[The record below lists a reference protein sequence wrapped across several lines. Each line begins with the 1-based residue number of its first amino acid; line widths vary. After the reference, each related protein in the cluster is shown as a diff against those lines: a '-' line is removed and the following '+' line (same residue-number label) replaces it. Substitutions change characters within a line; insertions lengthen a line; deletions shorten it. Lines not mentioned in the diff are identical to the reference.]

1 MVSVAPKPSSQGDVW
16 LDPGRLDTVVSKPK
30 LRVLHVFSVLSMGG
44 AETWLISLLKYFK
57 EHHEEIPVDV
67 AFDILLTGGSKS
79 IFDDEARRLGANL
92 FYVPFTRRNLA
103 GFARE
108 FRRILA
114 KGNYDAIHD
123 HQDHIAGLHFFM
135 GARHLP
141 PVRIAHVHT
150 PLYHRKQ
157 YASDWVRRAANS
169 AGKHFLSRF
178 ATHIMGTSRQVVEE
192 YELDR
197 CQSRGITVGAAHCGF
212 DITEYSGNYTA
223 IHGDLCREFGWEES
237 SKILLFVGRLE
248 SDDISYLGQPTTN
261 KNPALA
267 LEIARMC
274 MAKDQSLR
282 LVMVGA
288 VDTKRIEFEAQ
299 IEKWQLRRKIR
310 FTGVRHDVP
319 RLMSGADLLLV
330 PSLAE
335 GLGMVVV
342 EAQAAGLRVLASDN
356 VPGEAVVNSE
366 LVTFA
371 QVDAKAEVWA
381 NKALQ
386 LINLPRLETGKCN
399 QLVKLSPFSIEN
411 SAKRLLNVYSGH

>member
-1 MVSVAPKPSSQGDVW
+1 MVSVAPRRSSDGEVW
-16 LDPGRLDTVVSKPK
+16 LDPNRLDIPVSKRK
-30 LRVLHVFSVLSMGG
+30 LRVLQVFSVLSMGG

-57 EHHEEIPVDV
+57 EHQEEIPVDV

-79 IFDDEARRLGANL
+79 IFDDEARSLGANL

-114 KGNYDAIHD
+114 KGNYDVIHD
-123 HQDHIAGLHFFM
+123 HQDYIAGLHFFM
-135 GARHLP
+135 GAGQLP
-141 PVRIAHVHT
+141 RVRIAHVHT

-157 YASDWVRRAANS
+157 YASDFGRRAANT

-178 ATHIMGTSRQVVEE
+178 ATHIMGTSKRVVEE

-197 CQSRGITVGAAHCGF
+197 CQSRGISVGALHCGF
-212 DITEYSGNYTA
+212 DVTKYSGNYTA
-223 IHGDLCREFGWEES
+223 IHSDLCREFGWEES

-248 SDDISYLGQPTTN
+248 SDDVSYLGQPMTN
-261 KNPALA
+261 KNPAFA
-267 LEIARMC
+267 LEIARIC

-282 LVMVGA
+282 LVLVGA
-288 VDTKRIEFEAQ
+288 VDTKRIEFEAK
-299 IEKWQLRRKIR
+299 IEKWQLTGKIR
-310 FTGVRHDVP
+310 CTGVRHDVP

-335 GLGMVVV
+335 GLGMVIV

-356 VPGEAVVNSE
+356 IPGEAVVNSE

-371 QVDAKAEVWA
+371 QLDGKAEVWA

-386 LINLPRLETGKCN
+386 LINLPRLETAKCN
-399 QLVKLSPFSIEN
+399 QLVKLSPFSIEH
-411 SAKRLLNVYSGH
+411 SAKCLLKVYSGH

>member
-1 MVSVAPKPSSQGDVW
+1 
-16 LDPGRLDTVVSKPK
+16 
-30 LRVLHVFSVLSMGG
+30 
-44 AETWLISLLKYFK
+44 
-57 EHHEEIPVDV
+57 
-67 AFDILLTGGSKS
+67 
-79 IFDDEARRLGANL
+79 
-92 FYVPFTRRNLA
+92 
-103 GFARE
+103 
-108 FRRILA
+108 
-114 KGNYDAIHD
+114 
-123 HQDHIAGLHFFM
+123 
-135 GARHLP
+135 
-141 PVRIAHVHT
+141 
-150 PLYHRKQ
+150 
-157 YASDWVRRAANS
+157 
-169 AGKHFLSRF
+169 
-178 ATHIMGTSRQVVEE
+178 MGTSKRVVEE

-197 CQSRGITVGAAHCGF
+197 FQSRGITVGAAHCGF
-212 DITEYSGNYTA
+212 DVTEYSSNYTK
-223 IHGDLCREFGWEES
+223 IHAGLCREFGWEAS

-248 SDDISYLGQPTTN
+248 SDDISYLGQSTTN
-261 KNPALA
+261 KNPAFA
-267 LEIARMC
+267 LEIARKC
-274 MAKDQSLR
+274 MARDQSLR
-282 LVMVGA
+282 LLMVGA

-299 IEKWQLRRKIR
+299 IDKWQLGQRIR

-356 VPGEAVVNSE
+356 IPGEAVVNSE

-411 SAKRLLNVYSGH
+411 SAKRLLKLYSEH

>member
-1 MVSVAPKPSSQGDVW
+1 MVSVAPKPSSHGDVW
-16 LDPGRLDTVVSKPK
+16 PDPPRLDTFVSKPK
-30 LRVLHVFSVLSMGG
+30 LKVLQVFSVLSMGG

-57 EHHEEIPVDV
+57 EHQEEIDVDV

-79 IFDDEARRLGANL
+79 ILDVEARRLGANL

-103 GFARE
+103 GFTRE

-135 GARHLP
+135 GAGQLP

-157 YASDWVRRAANS
+157 YASDLGRRAANS

-178 ATHIMGTSRQVVEE
+178 ATHIMGTSKRVVEE

-197 CQSRGITVGAAHCGF
+197 CQSRGINVGALHCGF
-212 DITEYSGNYTA
+212 DVTEYSGNYTA
-223 IHGDLCREFGWEES
+223 IHADLCREFGWEES
-237 SKILLFVGRLE
+237 SKIVLFVGRLE
-248 SDDISYLGQPTTN
+248 CDDISYLGQPTTN
-261 KNPALA
+261 KNPAFA

-299 IEKWQLRRKIR
+299 IEKWELREKIR

-330 PSLAE
+330 PSVAE

-356 VPGEAVVNSE
+356 IPPEAVVHSE

-371 QVDAKAEVWA
+371 QLDAKAEVWA

-386 LINLPRLETGKCN
+386 LINLPRLEAGKCN

-411 SAKRLLNVYSGH
+411 SAKRLLKVYSGH